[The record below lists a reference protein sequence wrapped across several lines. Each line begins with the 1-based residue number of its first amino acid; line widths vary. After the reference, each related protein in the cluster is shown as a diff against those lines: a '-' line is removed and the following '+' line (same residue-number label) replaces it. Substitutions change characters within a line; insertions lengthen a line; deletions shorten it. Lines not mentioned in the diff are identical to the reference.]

1 MTKLLWIAPSL
12 NFYKARFLNLL
23 SKELDLFVVAGKLHT
38 KDGHAPLDEQL
49 QFKVIKVNAVERKF
63 SWNPWVIFKTILAIR
78 KERPD
83 KVLMPAEKKHL
94 PLIMVMVAL
103 KPWLGIELISYN
115 HSHLRSNRSIKLD
128 FLLSRWVFSWYDT
141 MVFYTQHCY
150 DFAMKH
156 QLVNKMKAH
165 WVSNTLDD
173 TEIRSLYKFNYPP
186 TNGMGLLFIG
196 RLVEKK
202 RLDILFNYFKS
213 LSKDF
218 PNLMLH
224 IIGDGPLATMV
235 QVESQTNPNI
245 IWYGSLTNEKELSE
259 IFAKSALV
267 FVPGHSG
274 LSINHAFFYGRPYVT
289 IKSATQPP
297 ELNYIQDDVN
307 GLVLQYGEDTQN
319 LQRLKDLLAHPKKL
333 QNFCEEA
340 YAQGKQL
347 SIENWVKKMAAIL
360 NASKS

>member
-49 QFKVIKVNAVERKF
+49 QFKVINVNAVERQF
-63 SWNPWVIFKTILAIR
+63 SWSPRVIFKTVKAIR

-94 PLIMVMVAL
+94 PLIMVLALL

-115 HSHLRSNRSIKLD
+115 HSHLRSNKSLKLD
-128 FLLSRWVFSWYDT
+128 FFLSRWVFSWYDT
-141 MVFYTQHCY
+141 LVFYTQHCY
-150 DFAMKH
+150 DFAIKH
-156 QLVNKMKAH
+156 HLVNKNKAH

-173 TEIRSLYKFNYPP
+173 TEIKSLYTFNYPP
-186 TNGMGLLFIG
+186 AKNMGLLFIG

-202 RLDILFNYFKS
+202 RLDILLNYYKT
-213 LSKDF
+213 LSQHLPD
-218 PNLMLH
+218 LMLH
-224 IIGDGPLATMV
+224 IIGDGPMASMV
-235 QVESQTNPNI
+235 QEESKANPRI
-245 IWYGSLTNEKELSE
+245 ICYGSLTNEKELSE
-259 IFAKSALV
+259 IFAQSALV

-289 IKSATQPP
+289 FKSATQPP
-297 ELNYIQDDVN
+297 EFNYIEDDVN
-307 GLVLQYGEDTQN
+307 GLVLQYGQDTQN
-319 LQRLKDLLAHPKKL
+319 LERLKELLGQPKKL

-340 YAQGKQL
+340 YAKGKQL
-347 SIENWVKKMAAIL
+347 SIENWVKKMATL
-360 NASKS
+360 LTTSKS

>member
-23 SKELDLFVVAGKLHT
+23 SKELELFVVAGKLHT

-49 QFKVIKVNAVERKF
+49 QFKVINVNAVERQF
-63 SWNPWVIFKTILAIR
+63 SWSPRVIFKTVMAIR
-78 KERPD
+78 KEGPD

-94 PLIMVMVAL
+94 PLIMVLALL
-103 KPWLGIELISYN
+103 KPWLGIKLISYN
-115 HSHLRSNRSIKLD
+115 HSHLRSNKSLKLD
-128 FLLSRWVFSWYDT
+128 VLMTKWVFSWYDT
-141 MVFYTQHCY
+141 LVFYTQHCY

-156 QLVNKMKAH
+156 QLINKEKAH

-173 TEIRSLYKFNYPP
+173 TEIKSLYTFNYPP
-186 TNGMGLLFIG
+186 AKNMGLLFIG

-202 RLDILFNYFKS
+202 RLDLLFNYYKV
-213 LSKDF
+213 LLQDL
-218 PNLMLH
+218 PDLMLH
-224 IIGDGPLATMV
+224 IIGDGPMASMV

-259 IFAKSALV
+259 IFAQSALV

-289 IKSATQPP
+289 FESATQPP
-297 ELNYIQDDVN
+297 EFNYIQDDVN
-307 GLVLQYGEDTQN
+307 GLVLQYDQDVQN
-319 LQRLKDLLAHPKKL
+319 LKRLKELLAHPKTL

-347 SIENWVKKMAAIL
+347 SIENWVKHMTAIF
-360 NASKS
+360 NKY

>member
-23 SKELDLFVVAGKLHT
+23 SKELELFVVAGKLHT

-49 QFKVIKVNAVERKF
+49 QFKVIKVNAVERQF
-63 SWNPWVIFKTILAIR
+63 SWNPWVIFKTIKAIR

-94 PLIMVMVAL
+94 PLIMVIVAL

-115 HSHLRSNRSIKLD
+115 HSHLRSNKSKTLD
-128 FLLSRWVFSWYDT
+128 FFLSRRVFSWYDT
-141 MVFYTQHCY
+141 LVFYTEHCY
-150 DFAMKH
+150 DFAMKNH
-156 QLVNKMKAH
+156 LVNKNKAH

-173 TEIRSLYKFNYPP
+173 SEIKSLYTFKDPP
-186 TNGMGLLFIG
+186 TKNMGLCFIG

-202 RLDILFNYFKS
+202 RLDILFIYFKA
-213 LSKDF
+213 LSQDF

-224 IIGDGPLATMV
+224 IIGDGPLAAMV
-235 QVESQTNPNI
+235 QAESKSDPNI
-245 IWYGSLTNEKELSE
+245 IWYGSLTNEKELSK
-259 IFAKSALV
+259 IFAQSALV

-289 IKSATQPP
+289 IKSTTQPP
-297 ELNYIQDDVN
+297 EFNYIQDNVN
-307 GLVLQYGEDTQN
+307 GLVLHYGQDTQN
-319 LQRLKDLLAHPKKL
+319 LQRLKELLAHPKKL

-347 SIENWVKKMAAIL
+347 SIENWVKNMAAIL
-360 NASKS
+360 NTSKS